1 MAQNDIE
8 RELTKQ
14 LSAYTDAVAAKVKQA
29 VKATAEDTKKQ
40 LRKTS
45 PGTRYRRGWSVIV
58 REEKPSYAVCGVQN
72 SQYRLTHLLENPHKL
87 RNGSYTDPAN
97 GFGGRVHIAPVA
109 EAAAE
114 DLSERVERIIEE
126 TK

>member
-1 MAQNDIE
+1 MAHNDLE
-8 RELTKQ
+8 SKLTAE
-14 LSAYTDAVAAKVKQA
+14 LSAYTDAVAAQVKKA
-29 VKATAEDTKKQ
+29 VRATAEDTKKQ

-58 REEKPSYAVCGVQN
+58 REENPSYAVCGVQN
-72 SQYRLTHLLENPHKL
+72 SQYRLTHLLENKHKL

-97 GFGGRVHIAPVA
+97 GFGGRVHIAPAA

>member
-14 LSAYTDAVAAKVKQA
+14 LSAYTDAVAAQVKQA

-58 REEKPSYAVCGVQN
+58 REE
-72 SQYRLTHLLENPHKL
+72 NPHKL

-97 GFGGRVHIAPVA
+97 GFGGRVHIAPAA

>member
-29 VKATAEDTKKQ
+29 VKATAEDTKTQ

-45 PGTRYRRGWSVIV
+45 PGTRYRRGWSVVV
-58 REEKPSYAVCGVQN
+58 RKETPAYMVCGVQN
-72 SQYRLTHLLENPHKL
+72 RLYRLTHLLENSHKL
-87 RNGSYTDPAN
+87 RNGGRTDPAN
-97 GFGGRVHIAPVA
+97 GFGGRVHIAPAA